1 MYLSFQ
7 KFESKSYRKMDFS
20 SFHYYGDYLMLIT
33 IEPFKERKHGYIFR
47 FHVEKAL
54 ACISHI
60 RHFKVNRTFSLMNT
74 LYRAKVGI
82 RQRFVA
88 PRQRASL
95 QSHLPKNDRPGDF
108 HFKTRRLWNGDM
120 QLYGCSVVY
129 FGRVIFVNFKFRLLL
144 SALYNQ
150 RDCPLFTL
158 FTYVYFIPSGREL
171 NSDMYWI
178 Q

>member
-1 MYLSFQ
+1 MYLSYQ

-20 SFHYYGDYLMLIT
+20 SFHHYGDYLMLIT

-95 QSHLPKNDRPGDF
+95 QSHLPKTTDGE
-108 HFKTRRLWNGDM
+108 
-120 QLYGCSVVY
+120 
-129 FGRVIFVNFKFRLLL
+129 IFISKPDACEMKICNCMA
-144 SALYNQ
+144 AL
-150 RDCPLFTL
+150 LFTL
-158 FTYVYFIPSGREL
+158 AEWFL
-171 NSDMYWI
+171 
-178 Q
+178 

>member
-95 QSHLPKNDRPGDF
+95 QSHLPKKTDRE
-108 HFKTRRLWNGDM
+108 
-120 QLYGCSVVY
+120 
-129 FGRVIFVNFKFRLLL
+129 IFISKPDACEMEICNCMA
-144 SALYNQ
+144 AL
-150 RDCPLFTL
+150 LFTL
-158 FTYVYFIPSGREL
+158 AEWFL
-171 NSDMYWI
+171 
-178 Q
+178 